1 MLFSFL
7 ALLHPVVK
15 VGMWPWSGTAL
26 VCLRVAFLRQ
36 LCVAGSA
43 VDDGP
48 VVRVMAPSSL
58 LELETGAQM
67 E

>member
-26 VCLRVAFLRQ
+26 VCLRMAFLEQ
-36 LCVAGSA
+36 PCFAGSA

-48 VVRVMAPSSL
+48 VVRVMAPLSL
-58 LELETGAQM
+58 LELETDAQM